1 MSSLYQKLVI
11 LQKTVRGLAPDMQG
25 GSSSAGYSYV
35 SGSKVLDIVRP
46 KMDELGLLLVQQ
58 VDSIENERM
67 DYQVQKGARSEIL
80 TKVMMTFT
88 WVDSESGE
96 TLPVR
101 FGANGQNGWD
111 KGLGSAL
118 TYAERYFLLKFFHI
132 ATDEDDVD
140 ARPAEEAKPLP
151 ARDADGWHQPE
162 KFPKPERKQA
172 PAAKKPL
179 VKGSKAWDKAVARAA
194 RGEEGLMDKL
204 RATYEWD
211 EQTEG
216 DFSEAVFNYNMD
228 NRDDD
233 GQLKTA

>member
-11 LQKTVRGLAPDMQG
+11 LQKTVRGLAPNAQG
-25 GSSSAGYSYV
+25 GSSSAGYRYV
-35 SGSKVLDIVRP
+35 SGSKVLDVVRP
-46 KMDELGLLLVQQ
+46 KMDELGLLLVPQI
-58 VDSIENERM
+58 DSIDNVRM
-67 DYQVQKGARSEIL
+67 DYQVKSGAKSEIL

-88 WVDSESGE
+88 WIDAESGE
-96 TLPVR
+96 TFPVG

-140 ARPAEEAKPLP
+140 ARPEEEAKPLP
-151 ARDADGWHQPE
+151 AARGDMP
-162 KFPKPERKQA
+162 PKPA
-172 PAAKKPL
+172 VKKPL

-216 DFSEAVFNYNMD
+216 DFSEAVFNYNID
-228 NRDDD
+228 NRDND
-233 GQLKTA
+233 GKLKTA

>member
-1 MSSLYQKLVI
+1 MSSLYQKLAI

-25 GSSSAGYSYV
+25 GSSSAAYRYV

-46 KMDELGLLLVQQ
+46 KMDELGMLLVQQ

-67 DYQVQKGARSEIL
+67 DYQVKTGAKSEIL

-88 WVDSESGE
+88 WIDSESGE

-140 ARPAEEAKPLP
+140 ARPDEEAKPLP

-172 PAAKKPL
+172 PAAKKRMERN
-179 VKGSKAWDKAVARAA
+179 GRAWNSAVARVAG
-194 RGEEGLMDKL
+194 GEQGLMDKI
-204 RATYEWD
+204 RASYEWD
-211 EQTEG
+211 EQMEA
-216 DFSEAVFNYNMD
+216 DFADDVFNYNLD
-228 NRDDD
+228 NRNDD
-233 GQLKTA
+233 GKLI

>member
-25 GSSSAGYSYV
+25 GSSSAGYRYV
-35 SGSKVLDIVRP
+35 SGGKVLDIVRP

-67 DYQVQKGARSEIL
+67 DYQVKSGAKSEIL

-88 WVDSESGE
+88 WIDSESGE

-140 ARPAEEAKPLP
+140 ARPDEEAKPLP
-151 ARDADGWHQPE
+151 ARDADGWHQPQ

-172 PAAKKPL
+172 PAAKKRME
-179 VKGSKAWDKAVARAA
+179 KNGRAWNNAVARVAG
-194 RGEEGLMDKL
+194 GEPGLMDKI
-204 RATYEWD
+204 RASYEWD
-211 EQTEG
+211 EQTEA
-216 DFSEAVFNYNMD
+216 DFADAVFNYNLD
-228 NRDDD
+228 HRNEE
-233 GQLKTA
+233 GKLI

>member
-1 MSSLYQKLVI
+1 MSSLYQKLAV
-11 LQKTVRGLAPDMQG
+11 LQKTVRGLAPNAQG
-25 GSSSAGYSYV
+25 GSSSAGYRYV
-35 SGSKVLDIVRP
+35 SGSKVLEIVRP
-46 KMDELGLLLVQQ
+46 KMDELGLLLVPQ

-67 DYQVQKGARSEIL
+67 DYQVKSGPKSEIL

-140 ARPAEEAKPLP
+140 ARPSEDAKPL
-151 ARDADGWHQPE
+151 AGGDWRQPE
-162 KFPKPERKQA
+162 KFPKPAPMKKMLKQGTAAWTQAVER
-172 PAAKKPL
+172 
-179 VKGSKAWDKAVARAA
+179 VAR
-194 RGEEGLMDKL
+194 REPGLKEKL
-204 RATYEWD
+204 MSLYEWNEIID
-211 EQTEG
+211 GAFEE
-216 DFSEAVFNYNMD
+216 DVFNYKIN
-228 NRDDD
+228 NNI
-233 GQLKTA
+233 K

>member
-11 LQKTVRGLAPDMQG
+11 LQKMVRGLAPDMQG
-25 GSSSAGYSYV
+25 GSSSAGYRYV
-35 SGSKVLDIVRP
+35 SGGKVLDIVRP

-67 DYQVQKGARSEIL
+67 DYQVKSGAKSEIL

-88 WVDSESGE
+88 WIDSESGE
-96 TLPVR
+96 TLPVG

-140 ARPAEEAKPLP
+140 ARPDEEAKPLP
-151 ARDADGWHQPE
+151 ARDAGGWHQPE

-172 PAAKKPL
+172 PAAKKRME
-179 VKGSKAWDKAVARAA
+179 KNGRAWKSAVARVAG
-194 RGEEGLMDKL
+194 GEPGLMDKI
-204 RATYEWD
+204 RASYEWD
-211 EQTEG
+211 EQTEA
-216 DFSEAVFNYNMD
+216 DFADAVFNYNLD
-228 NRDDD
+228 NRNEE
-233 GQLKTA
+233 GKLI

>member
-1 MSSLYQKLVI
+1 MSSLYQKLVT
-11 LQKTVRGLAPDMQG
+11 LQKTVRGLAPNAQG
-25 GSSSAGYSYV
+25 GSSSAGYRYV
-35 SGSKVLDIVRP
+35 SGSKVLEIVRP
-46 KMDELGLLLVQQ
+46 KMDELGLLLVPQ

-67 DYQVQKGARSEIL
+67 DYQVKSGPKSEIL

-140 ARPAEEAKPLP
+140 AKPSEDAKPLSGGDWTQ
-151 ARDADGWHQPE
+151 AE
-162 KFPKPERKQA
+162 KFPKPAPMKKMLKQGTAAWTQAVER
-172 PAAKKPL
+172 
-179 VKGSKAWDKAVARAA
+179 VAR
-194 RGEEGLMDKL
+194 REPGLKEKL
-204 RATYEWD
+204 MSLYEWNEIID
-211 EQTEG
+211 GAFEE
-216 DFSEAVFNYNMD
+216 DVFNYKIN
-228 NRDDD
+228 NNI
-233 GQLKTA
+233 K